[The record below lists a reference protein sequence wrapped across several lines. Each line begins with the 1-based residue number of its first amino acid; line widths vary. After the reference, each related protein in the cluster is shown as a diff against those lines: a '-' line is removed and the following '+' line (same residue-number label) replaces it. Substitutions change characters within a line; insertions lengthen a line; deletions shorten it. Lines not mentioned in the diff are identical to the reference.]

1 MGMHREYRYEYLM
14 FSIFSTKTCAH
25 SLSNG
30 GRLAVRQADNKK
42 WRG

>member
-1 MGMHREYRYEYLM
+1 M

-30 GRLAVRQADNKK
+30 GRLAVRQA
-42 WRG
+42 